1 VRSLLLRAAC
11 VFPATFVLTAALV
24 AQQQGAGRLSQV
36 ENSAGTFR
44 TAVDLVTLNVA
55 VTDGLNRPVPG
66 LGRSDFQVLEDG
78 VAQDLSFFSAT
89 DVPLDVVLL
98 VDSSSSVSP
107 KLPFIEQAAAGF
119 IATLRPID
127 RASVMSFTTQVRV
140 VQPFT
145 SDRLALR
152 QAVHGLPARGDTALY
167 TALYVALDNF
177 ERMRREGA
185 ADARSVRRQAIVVLT
200 DGEDTASRVTFDDL
214 LDRARRAG
222 IAIYPI
228 ALDGDGLRSP
238 AITSPRRFFSTADY
252 ALKSLAQETGGRA
265 FFPVRLE
272 ELDGLYQAVAD
283 ELSTQYAL
291 GYVPK
296 VERKDGTYRRIS
308 VLIASR
314 PDARSRTRM
323 GYYSPGPT
331 RVSR

>member
-1 VRSLLLRAAC
+1 VRTLLLRAAC
-11 VFPATFVLTAALV
+11 VFPATFVLSAVLV
-24 AQQQGAGRLSQV
+24 AQEQGPGRLSQI

-44 TAVDLVTLNVA
+44 TAVDIVTLNVA
-55 VTDGLNRPVPG
+55 VTDGLNRPVSG
-66 LGRSDFQVLEDG
+66 LGLGDFQVLEDG

-89 DVPLDVVLL
+89 DVPLDVALL
-98 VDSSSSVSP
+98 VDSSSSVAA

-127 RASVMSFTTQVRV
+127 RASVMSFTTQVRI

-145 SDRLALR
+145 SDRLVLR
-152 QAVHGLPARGDTALY
+152 QAVHGLPANGDTALY

-177 ERMRREGA
+177 ERMRRERV

-200 DGEDTASRVTFDDL
+200 DGEDTASRVGFDDL

-228 ALDGDGLRSP
+228 ALDGDQLRSP
-238 AITSPRRFFSTADY
+238 AITSSRRFFTASDF
-252 ALKSLAQETGGRA
+252 ALRTLAQETGGRA
-265 FFPVRLE
+265 FFPIRLD
-272 ELDGLYQAVAD
+272 ELDGLYRAVAE
-283 ELSTQYAL
+283 ELSTEYAL

-296 VERKDGTYRRIS
+296 VERQDGTYRRIS
-308 VLIASR
+308 VFIASR

-323 GYYSPGPT
+323 GYYSPGPA